1 MARERLR
8 ARGFNHQRF
17 NHNPH
22 GGGEHPQGRGNG
34 SRRGRR

>member
-1 MARERLR
+1 MARQRLR

-17 NHNPH
+17 NRNPR

-34 SRRGRR
+34 PRRGRR